1 MGTHPI
7 FESDFDCLTEMR
19 LLISFVFLFKSI
31 SAGPDC
37 GNTSL
42 IKPLCDVLNGTIQS
56 AENEPSKCIDNDN
69 KVIGLSWA
77 FCGKSRLPE
86 DDISENLIFVDFRQ
100 GICVYTEDQ
109 TSIGDLYAA
118 TKLQQLFVDKVCDKC
133 PGSFN
138 VSNWE
143 SNSTLLYEPWHSD
156 FISQN
161 DYGICTAPKS
171 FCHFDGKSN
180 AFNNY
185 TCPKNSKCI
194 DHGVGSFDCQCSE
207 GYHGYRCMESGS
219 FPFAVVMTV
228 TPTVGIVLTAGLWY
242 IGRRHVIKQD

>member
-7 FESDFDCLTEMR
+7 FESDFDCLTEMILT
-19 LLISFVFLFKSI
+19 LLLSFVISI
-31 SAGPDC
+31 SAGGPEC
-37 GNTSL
+37 GDVTL
-42 IKPLCDVLNGTIQS
+42 IKPLCDVLNSTIKMDQ
-56 AENEPSKCIDNDN
+56 NEPSKCINN
-69 KVIGLSWA
+69 ENQVIGLSYA

-86 DDISENLIFVDFRQ
+86 EFISENLNFVDFRQ
-100 GICVYTEDQ
+100 GICVYTSDQ

-143 SNSTLLYEPWHSD
+143 SNSTQLYEPWHSD
-156 FISQN
+156 FMSQ
-161 DYGICTAPKS
+161 DYGICTAPKP
-171 FCHFDGKSN
+171 FCHFDGDSK

-185 TCPKNSKCI
+185 TCPKNSKCV